1 MANTL
6 QIRKELGKIAELL
19 WGNGENGV
27 VCFDRSSYDLES
39 DIPHLVIDGKYVIV
53 DTFIINKDG
62 SQFTV
67 CDDNKR
73 DSYTLD
79 MDAIPTEWDDN
90 YFIEVGLD
98 ALLRDVYYETK
109 ESYEIGD
116 YEMDFIGDNE

>member
-1 MANTL
+1 MGNTL
-6 QIRKELGKIAELL
+6 EIRKELKKIAELL
-19 WGNGENGV
+19 WDNGENGV

-39 DIPHLVIDGKYVIV
+39 DIPHLIIDGKYVVV

-67 CDDNKR
+67 CDEDER

-79 MDAIPTEWDDN
+79 MDAIPTEWDDD
-90 YFIEVGLD
+90 YFIKVGLD

-116 YEMDFIGDNE
+116 YEMDFIGDNN